1 MVYISKKYK
10 TRLRGK
16 KTQIQN
22 RCPHCGLDLRMFDFD
37 YGDMYDNA
45 IGFHDNYDK
54 INNKLP
60 NKQYN
65 VIKKQ
70 YSVIKEL
77 YQSAKEK
84 YCAKIKWYE

>member
-10 TRLRGK
+10 TKLRGK

-45 IGFHDNYDK
+45 IGFHDQLMIVECPKCFEYFYFH
-54 INNKLP
+54 IGGSEYELFL
-60 NKQYN
+60 QS
-65 VIKKQ
+65 IKNGDQIHYK
-70 YSVIKEL
+70 
-77 YQSAKEK
+77 
-84 YCAKIKWYE
+84 